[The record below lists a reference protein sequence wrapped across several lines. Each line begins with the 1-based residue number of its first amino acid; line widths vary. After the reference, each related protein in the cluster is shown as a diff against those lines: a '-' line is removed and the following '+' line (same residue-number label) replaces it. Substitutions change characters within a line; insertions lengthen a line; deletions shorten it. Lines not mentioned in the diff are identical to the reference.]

1 MAAWVF
7 IRGLVRERR
16 HWGTFIATF
25 EALVPG
31 SQVHAIDLP
40 GNGMLN
46 QQRSPATIDAMV
58 ESCRAQLVASGLHPP
73 YSVLAVSMGAMV
85 AVHWSQKYPAEVA
98 RQVLINTS
106 MRPFSRFYQRLRPAN
121 YAALASLILTRATAR
136 RWEQAIFR
144 MTSNLAAPDV
154 VNQWLSLRAE
164 HPVSLS
170 NALRQLW
177 AAARF
182 RAQAQRPEA
191 PTLVLA
197 SQRDALVSVQCSITL
212 VAAWGFPL
220 QLHASAGH
228 DLALDDGAW
237 VARQVAQWLPT
248 SHD

>member
-1 MAAWVF
+1 MPAWVF

-16 HWGTFIATF
+16 HWGAFIATY

-85 AVHWSQKYPAEVA
+85 AVHWSQKYPDEVV

-106 MRPFSRFYQRLRPAN
+106 MRPFSRFYRRLRPAN
-121 YAALASLILTRATAR
+121 YAAIASLILTRASAH
-136 RWEQAIFR
+136 RWEQAILQ
-144 MTSNLAAPDV
+144 MTSNLAPPDV
-154 VNQWLSLRAE
+154 INQWVSLRLE
-164 HPVSLS
+164 RPVSLP

-177 AAARF
+177 AAARYSAGT
-182 RAQAQRPEA
+182 RRPHA

-197 SQRDALVSVQCSITL
+197 SQRDALVSVQCSISL
-212 VAAWGFPL
+212 AAAWNVPL
-220 QLHASAGH
+220 HIHALAGH

-237 VARQVAQWLPT
+237 VAKQVAQWLQT

>member
-7 IRGLVRERR
+7 LRGLVRERR
-16 HWGTFIATF
+16 HWGEFIATF

-31 SQVHAIDLP
+31 AHVLSIDLP
-40 GNGMLN
+40 GNGKLN

-58 ESCRAQLVASGLHPP
+58 ESCRAQLVAGGLHPP
-73 YSVLAVSMGAMV
+73 YSVLTVSMGAMV
-85 AVHWSQKYPAEVA
+85 AVHWSQKYPDELA

-121 YAALASLILTRATAR
+121 YAGLALLILTRATAR
-136 RWEQAIFR
+136 RWEQAILR
-144 MTSNLAAPDV
+144 MTSNLAPPEV
-154 VNQWLSLRAE
+154 VNQWVSLRE
-164 HPVSLS
+164 ERPVSLP

-182 RAQAQRPEA
+182 RAAAQRPKA

-212 VAAWGFPL
+212 AAAWHVPL
-220 QLHASAGH
+220 HIHVAAGH
-228 DLALDDGAW
+228 DLALDDGTW
-237 VARQVAQWLPT
+237 VAKQVAQWLQA